1 MKAGKTC
8 LKNFTGKTLRGLESA
23 YRMLRP
29 FLGPKACRFSPTCS
43 EYGFESL
50 KRHGPL
56 KGSVLALKRIARCH
70 PFNPGGYDPA
80 P

>member
-8 LKNFTGKTLRGLESA
+8 LKNFTGQTLQGLESV
-23 YRMLRP
+23 YRTLRP
-29 FLGPKACRFSPTCS
+29 FLGPKACRFHPTCS

-56 KGSVLALKRIARCH
+56 KGSALALKRIASCH
-70 PFNPGGYDPA
+70 PFNPGGYDPV